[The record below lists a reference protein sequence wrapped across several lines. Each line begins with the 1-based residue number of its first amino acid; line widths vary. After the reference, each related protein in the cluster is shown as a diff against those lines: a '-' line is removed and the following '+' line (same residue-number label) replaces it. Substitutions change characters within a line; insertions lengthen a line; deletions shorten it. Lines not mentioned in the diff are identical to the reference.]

1 MVNSVYDPLGLAA
14 PVLLHG
20 RLLLQQLVSMGK
32 KKTATAP
39 LGWDDPLPE
48 ELSLGWQSWK
58 NALPDLSPE
67 FLRNPSEITTPGT
80 EQAILSPNDP
90 ELRKDLKPLT
100 TSTKLSGSPTLGT
113 ERFKR
118 YSSWPSLRR
127 AIAILIAKV
136 KSLKE
141 RNTSDKPS
149 QSVHYQHQSPD
160 VIDRAAKVI
169 IKAVQREAFKEEFE
183 VIAQSSS
190 ENDSSRNEAKARK
203 KSLKKSTLYQLD
215 PYVDDAGILRVGGRL
230 RQTNLSFNE
239 KHPVL

>member
-1 MVNSVYDPLGLAA
+1 MLG
-14 PVLLHG
+14 
-20 RLLLQQLVSMGK
+20 M
-32 KKTATAP
+32 
-39 LGWDDPLPE
+39 
-48 ELSLGWQSWK
+48 
-58 NALPDLSPE
+58 
-67 FLRNPSEITTPGT
+67 

-100 TSTKLSGSPTLGT
+100 TSTKLSGSSPLGM
-113 ERFKR
+113 ERFKG

-190 ENDSSRNEAKARK
+190 ENDSSRNETKAGK
-203 KSLKKSTLYQLD
+203 KSPATSDYPQSPAKRRVLARRWSRSCSYPDRLMLQVQKAMTSY
-215 PYVDDAGILRVGGRL
+215 AGAKDGRL
-230 RQTNLSFNE
+230 TSRQSRDWTAFYQRRVRCTWTLDSTD
-239 KHPVL
+239 KKD